1 MFTNLKLRNRILLGY
16 AVPIILF
23 IGLTGLIFT
32 SVNKLVLAFEE
43 VKRTQEILDYSAL
56 MRFSYIRMALALRG
70 YVIFRD
76 KEIISDYYNW
86 KQSLITYSEKIKPII
101 VNNKQKDRLKDM
113 LDMSNQYNTLSNR
126 VINLVQQGKQAE
138 AITLLKT
145 QQEQAL
151 VNNFKN
157 LSVEFNEAEK
167 NLVKQATNEAE
178 NLLNNLIIAVLIG
191 ALLCVAFS
199 LLAAFLISSAITSE
213 INKTVN
219 AIASSSTE
227 IASTVEQQERT
238 ATLQATAVNQTTTT
252 MDELGIS
259 SQRAANQAATAAT
272 TAQEILLLAGAGNE
286 VVEETQAGILTLKSK
301 VSNIVEQTLILSQQ
315 TNQIAIISNLVSD
328 LANQTNML
336 ALNAAVE
343 AVRAGEQGKGFGVV
357 AAEIRKLS
365 DQSKKSADKINSLI
379 ATIEN
384 AINSTLIATE
394 EGHRT
399 VEQNA
404 INSQKA
410 SETFTTVADSI
421 NDVVLSIQQISLSAK
436 EQSIAIQQVVEAM
449 NLLNQAAAETASGIN
464 QTKISTQQLN
474 EATINLKSVV

>member
-1 MFTNLKLRNRILLGY
+1 MFTNLKLRNRMLLGY
-16 AVPIILF
+16 GVPIILF
-23 IGLTGLIFT
+23 MVLTGLIYT
-32 SVNKLVLAFEE
+32 STNKLVVAFEE
-43 VKRTQEILDYSAL
+43 IKRTQKILDSSAL
-56 MRFSYIRMALALRG
+56 MRFSYTRMALALRG
-70 YVIFRD
+70 YVLFRNQ
-76 KEIISDYYNW
+76 ELINDYYTWRQVLTENHE
-86 KQSLITYSEKIKPII
+86 QIASII
-101 VNNKQKDRLKDM
+101 ANDQQKERLKKM
-113 LDMSNQYNTLSNR
+113 LDLSDRYHNLSNL
-126 VINLVQQGKQAE
+126 VINLVRSGKQAE
-138 AITLLKT
+138 AVSLLRR
-145 QQEQAL
+145 QQEQTL
-151 VNNFKN
+151 VNSFRD
-157 LSVEFNEAEK
+157 LSIEFNEVEK
-167 NLVKQATNEAE
+167 SLVNQATNEAE

-191 ALLCVAFS
+191 ALLCVVFS

-272 TAQEILLLAGAGNE
+272 KAQEILLLAGAGNE
-286 VVEETQAGILTLKSK
+286 VVEETQTGILTLKAK
-301 VSNIVEQTLILSQQ
+301 VSNIAEQTLILSQQ

-384 AINSTLIATE
+384 AINSTLMATE

-404 INSQKA
+404 INTQKA
-410 SETFTTVADSI
+410 SETFITVADSI

-449 NLLNQAAAETASGIN
+449 NLLNQAAAETASGIS